1 MKRLCLTTAAL
12 AGFMFCSYALA
23 AEEIT
28 PKEAKDNGYTKIG
41 TVHTT
46 AKASSPM
53 DAKAIL
59 SKRADEKGGKYY
71 VIIAGRQHGRFS
83 ATAEVYK

>member
-1 MKRLCLTTAAL
+1 MKHVTFMATTL
-12 AGFMFCSYALA
+12 AGVIFTLNAMA

-28 PKEAKDNGYTKIG
+28 PQEAKDKGYEKIG

-46 AKASSPM
+46 AKTTSPM

-59 SKRADEKGGKYY
+59 SERADKKGGKYY

-83 ATAEVYK
+83 ATADVYR